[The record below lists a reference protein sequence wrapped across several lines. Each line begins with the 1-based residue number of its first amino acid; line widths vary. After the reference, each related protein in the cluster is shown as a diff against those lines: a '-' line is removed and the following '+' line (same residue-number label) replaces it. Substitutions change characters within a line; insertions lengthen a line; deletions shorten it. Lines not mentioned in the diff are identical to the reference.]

1 VTPMALRAMLVR
13 YLKMGGVSIAP
24 DIRSEQLT
32 V

>member
-13 YLKMGGVSIAP
+13 YLKMGRASIAP
-24 DIRSEQLT
+24 DVSQHLT